1 MAVKLEDV
9 AKLAG
14 VSPTTVSRVIN
25 NKGYLSQRTIEK
37 VLKAIKEL
45 NYQPNSL
52 ARSLQGKKSQL
63 IGLIFPSVQHPFYG
77 ELIEKLEKNLF
88 DRGYKCILCDSEN
101 NPEKEREY
109 LRMLAAN
116 QVDGIIAGSHN
127 LDLEEYYQNIVA
139 PVLSFDRA
147 LGPDIP
153 IVASDNYSGGKI
165 ATHMLISR
173 GAKRIGIITGSNESN
188 APTRL
193 RLDGYLLEMEQ
204 SNLEPN
210 IFQIKSSASY
220 SLKKQEIAR
229 ILREEKLEALFCTDD
244 LTAILV
250 MNEAQQQG
258 ISIPDD
264 LLLIGY
270 DGTSLIQ
277 QYFSQL
283 TTIVQPIDEIAS
295 VLAELLITRIDEPDT
310 PLEEIYTMPVK
321 LLQANTI

>member
-1 MAVKLEDV
+1 MTAKLEDV

-25 NKGYLSQRTIEK
+25 NKGYLSQKTIKK
-37 VLKAIKEL
+37 VLKAIEEL

-63 IGLIFPSVQHPFYG
+63 VGLIFPSVQHPFYG

-88 DRGYKCILCDSEN
+88 DRGYKSILCDSEN
-101 NPEKEREY
+101 NPKKEREY
-109 LRMLAAN
+109 LRMLVAN

-127 LDLEEYYQNIVA
+127 LDLEEYQNIVA
-139 PVLSFDRA
+139 PVLSFDRE

-165 ATHMLISR
+165 ATHTLISR

-193 RLDGYLLEMEQ
+193 RLDGYLLEMEK

-210 IFQIKSSASY
+210 VFQIKSNTSD
-220 SLKKQEIAR
+220 SLKKLEIAR
-229 ILREEKLEALFCTDD
+229 ILREEKLDALFCTDD

-250 MNEAQQQG
+250 VNEAQQQG
-258 ISIPDD
+258 INIPDD

-295 VLAELLITRIDEPDT
+295 VLTELLITKIDEPDT
-310 PLEEIYTMPVK
+310 PLEEIYIMPVK

>member
-25 NKGYLSQRTIEK
+25 NKGYLSQKTIEK
-37 VLKAIKEL
+37 VFKAMKDL

-77 ELIEKLEKNLF
+77 ELIEKLEKKLF
-88 DRGYKCILCDSEN
+88 DRGYKSILCDSEKD
-101 NPEKEREY
+101 PEKEREY
-109 LRMLAAN
+109 LRMLTAN

-127 LDLEEYYQNIVA
+127 LGLEEYQNIVA

-165 ATHMLISR
+165 ATRTLISR
-173 GAKRIGIITGSNESN
+173 GAKKIGIITGSNESN

-193 RLDGYLLEMEQ
+193 RLDGYLWEMEK
-204 SNLEPN
+204 SNLEPSV
-210 IFQIKSSASY
+210 FQIKSSTSD
-220 SLKKQEIAR
+220 SLKKLEIAR

-277 QYFSQL
+277 NYFSQL